1 MLTLIF
7 ELFWPTGSGKLAS
20 RILKRADRN
29 RLVVESWRA
38 AAIKRALN
46 ESGWLG
52 DEAIAA
58 GQLRQG
64 NAPSV
69 VAMVTGWALIQ
80 MLRPR
85 RSKSLPSQFLLAVT
99 TERVIAFE
107 ASGGGDAESNYETR
121 IEPGEVG
128 SWPRDL
134 VRLIDLPKGS
144 KSRGGTLDLAGEQIP
159 VSRANLNTDPS
170 TDELMELLG
179 R

>member
-7 ELFWPTGSGKLAS
+7 ELLWPTGSGKLAE
-20 RILKRADRN
+20 RILKTADRN
-29 RLVVESWRA
+29 RLVFESWRA
-38 AAIKRALN
+38 GAIKRALN

-64 NAPSV
+64 NAPSL
-69 VAMVTGWALIQ
+69 VAMLTGWALIQ
-80 MLRPR
+80 LLRPR
-85 RSKSLPSQFLLAVT
+85 RSKSLPSQFVLAVT
-99 TERVIAFE
+99 AERVVAFE
-107 ASGGGDAESNYETR
+107 SNGGGDSESNYETR
-121 IEPGEVG
+121 IKPGEVG

-134 VRLIDLPKGS
+134 VGLIDLPKGS
-144 KSRGGTLDLAGEQIP
+144 KSRGGTLDLAGERIP
-159 VSRANLNTDPS
+159 VSRANLNSDPS

>member
-1 MLTLIF
+1 
-7 ELFWPTGSGKLAS
+7 
-20 RILKRADRN
+20 
-29 RLVVESWRA
+29 
-38 AAIKRALN
+38 
-46 ESGWLG
+46 
-52 DEAIAA
+52 
-58 GQLRQG
+58 
-64 NAPSV
+64 
-69 VAMVTGWALIQ
+69 MVTGLALIQ

-85 RSKSLPSQFLLAVT
+85 RSKSLPSQFVLAVT
-99 TERVIAFE
+99 AERVIAFK
-107 ASGGGDAESNYETR
+107 AIGGGYAESNYETR

-144 KSRGGTLDLAGEQIP
+144 KSRGGTLDLAGERIP